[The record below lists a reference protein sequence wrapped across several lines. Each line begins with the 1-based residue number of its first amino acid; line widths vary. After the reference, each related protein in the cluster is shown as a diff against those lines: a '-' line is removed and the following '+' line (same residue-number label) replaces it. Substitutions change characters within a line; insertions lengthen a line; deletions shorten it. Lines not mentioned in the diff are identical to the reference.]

1 MSTLN
6 KIDTFL
12 NENRIPI
19 VTNCHCSPVYIF
31 NSQITEMLQDIRQL
45 NYNVEDLIDFVNDEY
60 NNSFIAIPC
69 FNEWL
74 RSSNGRQYMKDLNS
88 IFKTTPCDPDKID
101 LLRMFENEIPIYN
114 QPSHNLHKREATLE
128 FDPDIIH
135 AIRETS
141 KLKMNAMSHKE
152 LSNMYNSKI
161 REYTP
166 YIRLGAPV
174 GGGPKKTHPKLKGK
188 PRSIKTKPP
197 KKKRSTRKRNMWKE
211 GDIKGHLTKTQKIKS
226 ILKKINALHE
236 YNIHQEVGLYL
247 PPSNQRHSGRCW
259 LFSFLN
265 SLRLSCIVK
274 YKLPPTFS
282 FSAAYMLFWDKY
294 EKSKYFLDRVSSQS
308 HLPMENVDNHF
319 LFRSMISDG
328 GTWNMLQNIVT
339 TYGVVPY
346 DSMKESHHTTN
357 TNEMNDILIKFLQT
371 SAKKIRASPP
381 AKHTQLIND
390 HMKKVYSLLTKCVGV
405 PPKKVP
411 SLKKNNT
418 CTPLELYQNEI
429 SPLPSN
435 DVMKKVVMIHVPNL
449 KENQYYVI
457 DELNNKTNGHVL
469 YYYNVNLKVFKSS
482 VLSQIKACSPVW
494 FGCDFDKFN
503 HKGESLLNDHAF
515 SFDTFPLKKK
525 ELILPKSNA
534 ISMYQTNVNHA
545 MLFTGYYYKNSHQ
558 KPYYWTIENSH
569 GDKMKNVSYHSNHGF
584 ITMSDSWFDQYVVMA
599 VVDETHFQGIINAKD
614 KNNAIVLPK
623 WSNLGELLFQ

>member
-31 NSQITEMLQDIRQL
+31 NSKITEMLQDIRQL

-101 LLRMFENEIPIYN
+101 LLSIFENEIPIYN
-114 QPSHNLHKREATLE
+114 QNSHNLHERVATLD
-128 FDPDIIH
+128 FDRDIIH

-141 KLKMNAMSHKE
+141 KSNMNAMSHKE

-174 GGGPKKTHPKLKGK
+174 GGGPKKPHPKLKGK
-188 PRSIKTKPP
+188 SRSIKTKPP
-197 KKKRSTRKRNMWKE
+197 KKKRSTRKRKMWKE

-503 HKGESLLNDHAF
+503 HKGESLLNDQAF

-599 VVDETHFQGIINAKD
+599 VVDETHFQGVINAKD

>member
-31 NSQITEMLQDIRQL
+31 NSKITEMLQDIRQL

-101 LLRMFENEIPIYN
+101 LLSIFENEIPIYN
-114 QPSHNLHKREATLE
+114 QNSHNLQMREATLV

-141 KLKMNAMSHKE
+141 KSNMNAMSHKE

-174 GGGPKKTHPKLKGK
+174 GGGPKKPHPKLKGK
-188 PRSIKTKPP
+188 SRSIKTKPP
-197 KKKRSTRKRNMWKE
+197 KKKRSTRKRKMWKE

-503 HKGESLLNDHAF
+503 HKGESLLNDQAF

-599 VVDETHFQGIINAKD
+599 VVDETHFQGVINAKD

>member
-1 MSTLN
+1 MHIHDNEDYLVINMKTWYNNYFTQNGLIFQHNCPQVNEFKQLVREHVVSIINEFGKEEGRAKPIHRKDILTE
-6 KIDTFL
+6 KIHEYYDKF
-12 NENRIPI
+12 
-19 VTNCHCSPVYIF
+19 
-31 NSQITEMLQDIRQL
+31 TEMTCFDEWLKTKDGIDFIDGVNRYVL
-45 NYNVEDLIDFVNDEY
+45 INHVKLTTHDRMRRKMSRLSFEDLQKMSKE
-60 NNSFIAIPC
+60 
-69 FNEWL
+69 E
-74 RSSNGRQYMKDLNS
+74 LNS
-88 IFKTTPCDPDKID
+88 IVRFVGDGYPNYDSMGGSSNTKK
-101 LLRMFENEIPIYN
+101 
-114 QPSHNLHKREATLE
+114 KRG
-128 FDPDIIH
+128 I
-135 AIRETS
+135 
-141 KLKMNAMSHKE
+141 
-152 LSNMYNSKI
+152 
-161 REYTP
+161 
-166 YIRLGAPV
+166 
-174 GGGPKKTHPKLKGK
+174 KKRKK
-188 PRSIKTKPP
+188 

-429 SPLPSN
+429 SPLSSN

-482 VLSQIKACSPVW
+482 VLSQIKACSPAW
-494 FGCDFDKFN
+494 FGCDFGKFN
-503 HKGESLLNDHAF
+503 HKGESLLNDQAF

-599 VVDETHFQGIINAKD
+599 VVDETHFQGVINAKD

>member
-1 MSTLN
+1 MPKKN
-6 KIDTFL
+6 MVIGP
-12 NENRIPI
+12 NEDPVSARAKEWYKNYYFINNEYECSE
-19 VTNCHCSPVYIF
+19 VTNFKQLVEDGIVSIVNEFGKEEGEPPANPIHKKNILTRNINRYYLDLVDRVCFDEWLKTDDGINFITNLNILVLIKKVNFNEIF
-31 NSQITEMLQDIRQL
+31 NGG
-45 NYNVEDLIDFVNDEY
+45 
-60 NNSFIAIPC
+60 
-69 FNEWL
+69 
-74 RSSNGRQYMKDLNS
+74 SSNTK
-88 IFKTTPCDPDKID
+88 
-101 LLRMFENEIPIYN
+101 
-114 QPSHNLHKREATLE
+114 KR
-128 FDPDIIH
+128 
-135 AIRETS
+135 
-141 KLKMNAMSHKE
+141 
-152 LSNMYNSKI
+152 
-161 REYTP
+161 
-166 YIRLGAPV
+166 
-174 GGGPKKTHPKLKGK
+174 KKRKK
-188 PRSIKTKPP
+188 

-319 LFRSMISDG
+319 LFRSMVSDG

-494 FGCDFDKFN
+494 FGCDFGKFN
-503 HKGESLLNDHAF
+503 HKGESLLNDQAF

-599 VVDETHFQGIINAKD
+599 VVDETHFQGVINAKD

>member
-31 NSQITEMLQDIRQL
+31 NSKITEMLQDIRQL

-101 LLRMFENEIPIYN
+101 LLSIFENEIPIYN
-114 QPSHNLHKREATLE
+114 QNSHNLHERVATLD
-128 FDPDIIH
+128 FDRDIIH

-141 KLKMNAMSHKE
+141 KSKMNAMSHKE

-174 GGGPKKTHPKLKGK
+174 GGGPKKPHPKLKGK
-188 PRSIKTKPP
+188 SRSIKTKPP
-197 KKKRSTRKRNMWKE
+197 KKKRSTRKRKMWKE

-390 HMKKVYSLLTKCVGV
+390 HMKQVYSLLTKCVGV

-503 HKGESLLNDHAF
+503 HKGESLLNDQAF

-599 VVDETHFQGIINAKD
+599 VVDETHFQGVINAKD

>member
-31 NSQITEMLQDIRQL
+31 NSKITEMLQDIRQL

-101 LLRMFENEIPIYN
+101 LLSIFENEIPIYN
-114 QPSHNLHKREATLE
+114 QNSHNLHERVATLD
-128 FDPDIIH
+128 FDRDIIH

-141 KLKMNAMSHKE
+141 KSNMNAMSHKE

-174 GGGPKKTHPKLKGK
+174 GGGPKKPHPKLKGK
-188 PRSIKTKPP
+188 SRSIKTKPP
-197 KKKRSTRKRNMWKE
+197 KKKRSTRKRKMWKE

-457 DELNNKTNGHVL
+457 DELNNKTNGYVL
-469 YYYNVNLKVFKSS
+469 YYYNVSLKVFKSS

-503 HKGESLLNDHAF
+503 HKGESLLNDQAF

-599 VVDETHFQGIINAKD
+599 VVDETHFQGVINAKD

>member
-1 MSTLN
+1 MDAADDLSHLISRTARYYVCDKPELIAQLNKYTKSEINAMTPEELN
-6 KIDTFL
+6 KIFNL
-12 NENRIPI
+12 
-19 VTNCHCSPVYIF
+19 
-31 NSQITEMLQDIRQL
+31 NSQ
-45 NYNVEDLIDFVNDEY
+45 
-60 NNSFIAIPC
+60 
-69 FNEWL
+69 
-74 RSSNGRQYMKDLNS
+74 KDLAYVEKGS
-88 IFKTTPCDPDKID
+88 GC
-101 LLRMFENEIPIYN
+101 
-114 QPSHNLHKREATLE
+114 
-128 FDPDIIH
+128 
-135 AIRETS
+135 
-141 KLKMNAMSHKE
+141 
-152 LSNMYNSKI
+152 
-161 REYTP
+161 
-166 YIRLGAPV
+166 
-174 GGGPKKTHPKLKGK
+174 GGGPKKPHPRLKRKLKK
-188 PRSIKTKPP
+188 NPP

-247 PPSNQRHSGRCW
+247 PPSNQHHSGRCW

-308 HLPMENVDNHF
+308 HLPIENVDNHF

-346 DSMKESHHTTN
+346 DSMKESLHTTN

-390 HMKKVYSLLTKCVGV
+390 HMKQVYSLLTKCVGV
-405 PPKKVP
+405 PPKKVS

-469 YYYNVNLKVFKSS
+469 YYYNVSLKVFKSS

-503 HKGESLLNDHAF
+503 HKGESLLNDQAF

-599 VVDETHFQGIINAKD
+599 VVDETHFQGVINAKD

>member
-31 NSQITEMLQDIRQL
+31 NSKITEMLQDIRQL
-45 NYNVEDLIDFVNDEY
+45 HYNVEDLIDFVNDEY

-101 LLRMFENEIPIYN
+101 LLSIFENEIPIYN
-114 QPSHNLHKREATLE
+114 QNSHNLQMREATLV

-141 KLKMNAMSHKE
+141 KSNMNAMSHKE

-174 GGGPKKTHPKLKGK
+174 GGGPKKPHPKLKGK
-188 PRSIKTKPP
+188 SRSIKTKPP
-197 KKKRSTRKRNMWKE
+197 KKKRSTRKRKMWKE

-265 SLRLSCIVK
+265 SLRLSCIIK

-390 HMKKVYSLLTKCVGV
+390 HMKQVYSLLTKCVGV

-503 HKGESLLNDHAF
+503 HKGESLLNDQAF

-599 VVDETHFQGIINAKD
+599 VVDETHFQGVINAKD

>member
-19 VTNCHCSPVYIF
+19 VKNCHCSPVYIF
-31 NSQITEMLQDIRQL
+31 NSKITEMLQDIRQL

-60 NNSFIAIPC
+60 NTLFIAIPC

-74 RSSNGRQYMKDLNS
+74 RSSNGKRYMKDLNS
-88 IFKTTPCDPDKID
+88 IFKTNPCDPDKID
-101 LLRMFENEIPIYN
+101 LLSIFENEIPIYN
-114 QPSHNLHKREATLE
+114 QNSHNLHMREATLE
-128 FDPDIIH
+128 FDPEIID
-135 AIRETS
+135 AIRKTS
-141 KLKMNAMSHKE
+141 KLNMNAMSHKE
-152 LSNMYNSKI
+152 LSNMYNSYI
-161 REYTP
+161 NEHP
-166 YIRLGAPV
+166 HYIRVGAPV

-188 PRSIKTKPP
+188 SRSMKTNPP
-197 KKKRSTRKRNMWKE
+197 KKKRSTRKKNMWKE

-274 YKLPPTFS
+274 YKLRAPYS
-282 FSAAYMLFWDKY
+282 FSWAIMHIWDMY

-494 FGCDFDKFN
+494 FGCDFGKFN
-503 HKGESLLNDHAF
+503 HKGESLLNDQAF

-558 KPYYWTIENSH
+558 KPYYWTLENSH
-569 GDKMKNVSYHSNHGF
+569 GDKMKSVSYHSNHGF

-599 VVDETHFQGIINAKD
+599 VVDETHFQGVINAKD

>member
-1 MSTLN
+1 MPKKNMVIGPNEDPVSARA
-6 KIDTFL
+6 KRWYQTFFR
-12 NENRIPI
+12 NDPSECSE
-19 VTNCHCSPVYIF
+19 VTNF
-31 NSQITEMLQDIRQL
+31 KQL
-45 NYNVEDLIDFVNDEY
+45 VEDGIVSIVNEFGKEEGEPPANPIHKQNKLTTAIHEYYDKFTEETCFDVWLETTDGKEFIDGLNRNVLKKPVKMTIYERRKRQMSRL
-60 NNSFIAIPC
+60 SF
-69 FNEWL
+69 EDL
-74 RSSNGRQYMKDLNS
+74 RKMPKEKLNS
-88 IFKTTPCDPDKID
+88 IVRFVSNKYHNDP
-101 LLRMFENEIPIYN
+101 YN
-114 QPSHNLHKREATLE
+114 IGGSSNTKKR
-128 FDPDIIH
+128 
-135 AIRETS
+135 
-141 KLKMNAMSHKE
+141 
-152 LSNMYNSKI
+152 
-161 REYTP
+161 
-166 YIRLGAPV
+166 
-174 GGGPKKTHPKLKGK
+174 KKRKK
-188 PRSIKTKPP
+188 

-319 LFRSMISDG
+319 LFRSMVSDG

-339 TYGVVPY
+339 TYGVVSY

-494 FGCDFDKFN
+494 FGCDFGKFN
-503 HKGESLLNDHAF
+503 HKGESLLNDQAF

-569 GDKMKNVSYHSNHGF
+569 GDKMKSVSYHSNHGF

-599 VVDETHFQGIINAKD
+599 VVDETHFQGVINAKD

-623 WSNLGELLFQ
+623 WSNLGELLFQRNVM

>member
-19 VTNCHCSPVYIF
+19 VKNCHCSPVYIF
-31 NSQITEMLQDIRQL
+31 NSKITEMLQDIRQL

-60 NNSFIAIPC
+60 NTLFIAIPC

-74 RSSNGRQYMKDLNS
+74 RSSNGKRYMKDLNS
-88 IFKTTPCDPDKID
+88 IFKTNPCDPDKID
-101 LLRMFENEIPIYN
+101 LLSIFENEIPIYN
-114 QPSHNLHKREATLE
+114 QNSHNLHMREATLE
-128 FDPDIIH
+128 FDPEIID
-135 AIRETS
+135 AIRKTS
-141 KLKMNAMSHKE
+141 KLNMNAMSHKE
-152 LSNMYNSKI
+152 LSNMYNSYI
-161 REYTP
+161 NEHP
-166 YIRLGAPV
+166 HYIRLGAPV
-174 GGGPKKTHPKLKGK
+174 GGGPKKPHPKLKGK

-319 LFRSMISDG
+319 LFRSMVSDG

-411 SLKKNNT
+411 SLKKNNK

-494 FGCDFDKFN
+494 FGCDFGKFN
-503 HKGESLLNDHAF
+503 HKGESLLNDQAF

-599 VVDETHFQGIINAKD
+599 VVDETHFQGVINAKD